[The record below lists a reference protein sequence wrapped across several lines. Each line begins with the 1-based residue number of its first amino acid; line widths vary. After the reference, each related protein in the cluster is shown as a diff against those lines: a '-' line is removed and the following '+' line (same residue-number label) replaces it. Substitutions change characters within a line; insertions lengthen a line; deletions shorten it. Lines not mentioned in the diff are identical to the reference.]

1 MAEEPIRLSKAV
13 MAIKGCSR
21 REAEQYITG
30 GWVRVDGV
38 VAEEPQSRVGTQ
50 MVTLDPGA
58 SLLAMVSVTLL
69 LHKPAGMTTAQALGL
84 LAPGSHAADDGS
96 GIRTVKSHFSQ
107 LVPLLELP
115 REASGLAVFSQDHRI
130 VRKLNED
137 AAVIEQELIAEV
149 TGEITPNGLARLC
162 NGLVF
167 EGRAMPPARV
177 SWQNETRLRFAL
189 KGIAPEWVEWMVA
202 QVGLKLTA
210 LRRIRIGRVPMAQL
224 APGQW
229 RYLPQGE
236 RF

>member
-1 MAEEPIRLSKAV
+1 MAEEPVRLSKAV
-13 MAIKGCSR
+13 MALKACSR
-21 REAEQYITG
+21 SEAEKYIAG

-38 VAEEPQSRVGTQ
+38 VVEEPQFRVGAQ
-50 MVTLDPGA
+50 KVTLDADA
-58 SLLAMVSVTLL
+58 SLLGAASVTLL
-69 LHKPAGMTTAQALGL
+69 LHKPVGMTAAQAAGL
-84 LAPGSHAADDGS
+84 LVPSNHAADDAS
-96 GIRTVKSHFSQ
+96 GIRTAKSHFAQ
-107 LVPLLELP
+107 LTPLLELP
-115 REASGLAVFSQDHRI
+115 REASGLAVFSQDWRI

-149 TGEITPNGLARLC
+149 SGEIAANGLERLGR
-162 NGLVF
+162 GLVF

-210 LRRIRIGRVPMAQL
+210 LKRIRIGRVPMAQL